1 MQYFVA
7 PENYIRK
14 STQNRQHIDPK
25 NLCTWGIDYL
35 DKHFGGGIA
44 PRSFNLIACESGRGK
59 TTLVSNMAVENSL
72 RGKKVAFIRLEGDM
86 YDFADTE
93 KWKIIYD
100 EVYKMFRDEEL
111 PNLPDYQSYRLNNI
125 PGIESLEQDAQ
136 KHLLTRLKNVFLF
149 DKGTHRSLSRD
160 TITDVLNNMKDVFD
174 LIIIDHL
181 HYFEIT
187 DERQQYREQMESVK
201 IINDFVDSVGTPV
214 VLVSHVRKRD
224 SRASKQLLKMEDIQG
239 SSDIFKIAHT
249 VLMMSPY
256 YEEYDDI
263 EKIYPTLFYS
273 PKSRYGASTTAI
285 GIKCFDGKSKKYI
298 SGYEQAKHV
307 FYKGEWK
314 IERETDR
321 PKKYAANNFF

>member
-14 STQNRQHIDPK
+14 STQNRLNVDPD
-25 NLCTWGIDYL
+25 NLCTWGVDYL

-44 PRSFNLIACESGRGK
+44 PRSFNLIACESGKGK
-59 TTLVSNMAVENSL
+59 TTLVSNMAVQNSM

-100 EVYKMFRDEEL
+100 DVYKMSQSEE
-111 PNLPDYQSYRLNNI
+111 NRFLPDYQSFRLNNI
-125 PGIESLEQDAQ
+125 PGIESLEKKAEDE
-136 KHLLTRLKNVFLF
+136 LLKRLKNVFLF
-149 DKGTHRSLSRD
+149 NKADHKSFSRD
-160 TITDVLNNMKDVFD
+160 TIKDVLKDMKDVYD

-181 HYFEIT
+181 HYFET
-187 DERQQYREQMESVK
+187 VDERQQYKEQMESVK
-201 IINDFVDSVGTPV
+201 IINDFVDDIGTPV

-224 SRASKQLLKMEDIQG
+224 SRAARQLLKLEDIQG

-256 YEEYDDI
+256 YEEYDN
-263 EKIYPTLFYS
+263 ERKLYPTLFYS
-273 PKSRYGASTTAI
+273 PKSRYGASTTAM
-285 GIKCFDGKSKKYI
+285 GIKIFDGKSKQYI
-298 SGYEQAKHV
+298 DGFEEAKQL
-307 FYKGEWK
+307 FIKGEWK
-314 IERETDR
+314 IERQSDR
-321 PKKYAANNFF
+321 PKHIGSNNF

>member
-14 STQNRQHIDPK
+14 STQNRSAINPE

-35 DKHFGGGIA
+35 DQHFGGGIA

-59 TTLVSNMAVENSL
+59 TTLVSNMAVQNSI

-93 KWKIIYD
+93 KWKIIYND
-100 EVYKMFRDEEL
+100 VYKLYRDEKIQ
-111 PNLPDYQSYRLNNI
+111 NLPDYQSFRLNNI
-125 PGIESLEQDAQ
+125 PGIESLEKKAEQE
-136 KHLLTRLKNVFLF
+136 LVSRLRNVFLF
-149 DKGTHRSLSRD
+149 NKAGNQSLSRD
-160 TITDVLNNMKDVFD
+160 TLPQVLSDIQNAFD
-174 LIIIDHL
+174 LVIIDHL
-181 HYFEIT
+181 HYFEIV
-187 DERQQYREQMESVK
+187 DEKQQYREQMESVK
-201 IINDFVDSVGTPV
+201 IINDFVDSIGIPV

-224 SRASKQLLKMEDIQG
+224 SKASKQLLKMEDIQG

-263 EKIYPTLFYS
+263 NKIYPTLFYS

-285 GIKCFDGKSKKYI
+285 GIKKFDGKSKVYE
-298 SGYEQAKHV
+298 SGFEKAKQV

-314 IERETDR
+314 IERENER
-321 PKKYAANNFF
+321 PKQYASNNFI

>member
-14 STQNRQHIDPK
+14 STQNRQNIDPN

-59 TTLVSNMAVENSL
+59 TTLVSNMAVENSM

-93 KWKIIYD
+93 KWKIIYED
-100 EVYKMFRDEEL
+100 IYKMYRDEEIKE
-111 PNLPDYQSYRLNNI
+111 LPDYQSYRLNNI
-125 PGIESLEQDAQ
+125 PGIESLEEEANKDVMA
-136 KHLLTRLKNVFLF
+136 RVRNVFLF
-149 DKGTHRSLSRD
+149 DKINNKSLSRD
-160 TITDVLNNMKDVFD
+160 TIKDVLSNIKDKFD

-181 HYFEIT
+181 HYFEIV
-187 DERQQYREQMESVK
+187 DERQQYREQMEAVK
-201 IINDFVDSVGTPV
+201 IINDFVDDIGTPV
-214 VLVSHVRKRD
+214 ILVSHVRKRD
-224 SRASKQLLKMEDIQG
+224 SRAAKQLLKMEDIQG

-256 YEEYDDI
+256 YEEYDDD

-273 PKSRYGASTTAI
+273 PKSRYGASTTSI
-285 GIKCFDGKSKKYI
+285 GIKTFDGKSKQYI
-298 SGYEQAKHV
+298 KGYEEARHV
-307 FYKGEWK
+307 LYKGEWRL
-314 IERETDR
+314 ERQTDR
-321 PKKYAANNFF
+321 PKKYATNPFF